1 MGFSDLEKD
10 GLLQMIRS
18 EEIVDSLRSELPD
31 NILNFLRQEDL
42 YSRVRD
48 YAFMPTRPHRLKQT
62 ENVTLHL
69 YFNNDLVVGEV
80 IEELMNVLAPGYRIK
95 ISYGF
100 VMYNDQSKL
109 SYRFFILYRVNE
121 NL

>member
-18 EEIVDSLRSELPD
+18 EETVDSLRSELPD
-31 NILNFLRQEDL
+31 NILNFLHQEDL
-42 YSRVRD
+42 NSRVRD
-48 YAFMPTRPHRLKQT
+48 YAFMPKRPHRLT
-62 ENVTLHL
+62 RSENITLHL

-95 ISYGF
+95 VDFGF
-100 VMYNDQSKL
+100 LMFNDQCKFS
-109 SYRFFILYRVNE
+109 S
-121 NL
+121 